1 MTWICVVDDEPDVCD
16 VLTEVLRAA
25 GYGARSFPD
34 GSDALEAIE
43 KALEPPRLVILDVL
57 LARMSGREVLRLLR
71 TGHRVPDVPVLVI
84 TGMDVDKAYFAPWPV
99 LGVLRKPIAVEELL
113 ATVARAVPL
122 PGKRG

>member
-16 VLTEVLRAA
+16 VLTEVLRGA
-25 GYGARSFPD
+25 GYGARSFRD

-84 TGMDVDKAYFAPWPV
+84 TAMDVDKAYFAPWPI
-99 LGVLRKPIAVEELL
+99 LAVLRKPIAVEELL
-113 ATVARAVPL
+113 ATVARALPL
-122 PGKRG
+122 PRKRG